1 MLSWAMS
8 PLKVSKPI
16 FRLLPFT
23 LIKLMFE
30 LDSVYCHAVERG
42 SLNWF
47 MISRHKR
54 NIFHCNRADGLD
66 LKHFHTA
73 FQGLLNRLLDYVDN
87 HYIYKDKTI
96 KRQRVSLNNAL
107 FPQPSQYLNVCSF
120 GSSSTS
126 GQRRGPFSSTQINNH
141 QQVTSTTLCWLQLST
156 CVCVSGYSGT
166 RWQTDEFLTTREM
179 VCGSAIRSALLLPL
193 NQQLSSCMTH

>member
-1 MLSWAMS
+1 MS
-8 PLKVSKPI
+8 PLEVSKPI

-30 LDSVYCHAVERG
+30 LDSIYCHAVEKG

-47 MISRHKR
+47 MISRHIKKKT
-54 NIFHCNRADGLD
+54 IFHCNRANGLN
-66 LKHFHTA
+66 LKRFSIA
-73 FQGLLNRLLDYVDN
+73 FQSLLNRLLDNVDN

-96 KRQRVSLNNAL
+96 KRQRVSLNSAL
-107 FPQPSQYLNVCSF
+107 CSQSSQYLKVCSF

-126 GQRRGPFSSTQINNH
+126 GQRRSPFSSTQINNH
-141 QQVTSTTLCWLQLST
+141 QEVTSTTLCWLQLST

-166 RWQTDEFLTTREM
+166 RWQTDEFLTTRET

-193 NQQLSSCMTH
+193 NQQLSSCTTH